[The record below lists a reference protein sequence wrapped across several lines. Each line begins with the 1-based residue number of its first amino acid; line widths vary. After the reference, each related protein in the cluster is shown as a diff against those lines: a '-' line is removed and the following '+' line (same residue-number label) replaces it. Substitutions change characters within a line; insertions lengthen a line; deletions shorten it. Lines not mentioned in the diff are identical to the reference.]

1 MWFLWVTPNDG
12 PTLGGNISGRKVL
25 RLSTS
30 GLVYL
35 ENIYLLTTVTWSFVD
50 CLDSRR
56 CAFVHPLNL
65 STWTDPHLLS
75 WVDVSHE
82 RPQGAWIQTLEVI
95 SWWTFQC
102 TRMNRCLHIIKEYI
116 YIYIYTII
124 LVLHGVCGL
133 QTMCPQYISLAKMA
147 CHFGSRISP

>member
-1 MWFLWVTPNDG
+1 MFHPNGPMWFLWVTPNDG

-116 YIYIYTII
+116 YILLFWFCMEFADCKQCVHNTF
-124 LVLHGVCGL
+124 H
-133 QTMCPQYISLAKMA
+133 
-147 CHFGSRISP
+147 